1 MVGRAICLQV
11 GNWFETRF
19 SPPHHLIHHNSED
32 TEDGGVG
39 GWKDLMLFQNKE
51 KNTCK
56 MMR

>member
-1 MVGRAICLQV
+1 MG
-11 GNWFETRF
+11 
-19 SPPHHLIHHNSED
+19 HDDSED
-32 TEDGGVG
+32 AEDGGAG